1 MQTHNNYVKQCSCCN
16 TRFSRF
22 SFPAI
27 DSEYKDELEKLMR
40 KVIKRLKLKG
50 VFALIGANELVDSFY
65 YEYANKS
72 EELFSRDLCN
82 CLYDI
87 ACDFYEMQLS
97 KRNLLQA
104 FE

>member
-1 MQTHNNYVKQCSCCN
+1 MATKTIYVKQCSCCD
-16 TRFSRF
+16 TRFSKF

-27 DSEYKDELEKLMR
+27 DAEYKGELEKLMR

-50 VFALIGANELVDSFY
+50 VFELIGTNELVDGFY

-72 EELFSRDLCN
+72 EELFSGDLCN

-87 ACDFYEMQLS
+87 ACDFYEMHLEQC
-97 KRNLLQA
+97 NLVQA
-104 FE
+104 F